1 MKNLL
6 KILLGI
12 LFLSMGIEIIPA
24 PFDTGMI
31 ELQQPDETTFTGRI
45 WGDEFFYWAETE
57 DGYRFVQSG
66 DEWYYYAQLDEN
78 GEFTATEYKVEID
91 EPPSE
96 SYKLERTQAR
106 IDEINQMIEEFIEQV
121 ELNKEWF
128 SQKQAEA
135 QGQPVTLKVGLILI
149 EFQDVKH
156 FEDEEYRPDGYL
168 TSDFDSMMFSNNFW
182 YDITAPTPH
191 PENELLFGSFSD
203 YWNQMSL
210 GKLIIEGHVANP
222 TDESTGVPSG

>member
-135 QGQPVTLKVGLILI
+135 QGQPVT
-149 EFQDVKH
+149 
-156 FEDEEYRPDGYL
+156 
-168 TSDFDSMMFSNNFW
+168 
-182 YDITAPTPH
+182 
-191 PENELLFGSFSD
+191 
-203 YWNQMSL
+203 
-210 GKLIIEGHVANP
+210 
-222 TDESTGVPSG
+222 